1 MSSGI
6 SSINRSS
13 FHAFVALYV
22 STIPL
27 GTYKVALSQF
37 LKASSPVSKTSVIN
51 EVIDSNPVQ
60 PMNAVS
66 PIDFREFGKTIDF
79 RLLQEW
85 NA

>member
-1 MSSGI
+1 
-6 SSINRSS
+6 
-13 FHAFVALYV
+13 
-22 STIPL
+22 
-27 GTYKVALSQF
+27 VALSQF